1 MAQRNY
7 ECMFVLNSGKYA
19 SDPAGAENVLM
30 EMFAR
35 LEAEVVAKSP
45 WQDGRLAYPIDGHR
59 KGLHFLAYF
68 RMDGSQVQEMSRL
81 CKLNDLVLRNMV
93 IEHSETLFDAMSQAL
108 IQHGKGE
115 APPET
120 AKDEAA
126 KDEAA
131 KDGDAKDGA
140 AKDGA
145 TGDGAAKETE
155 AETESGKKE
164 TAGTDS

>member
-45 WQDGRLAYPIDGHR
+45 WQDGRLAYPINGHR
-59 KGLHFLAYF
+59 KGLHFLTYF
-68 RMDGSQVQEMSRL
+68 RMDGSQVKELNRL
-81 CKLNDLVLRNMV
+81 CKLNDLVLRHMV

-108 IQHGKGE
+108 LQHGNGE
-115 APPET
+115 GGSEE
-120 AKDEAA
+120 AK
-126 KDEAA
+126 
-131 KDGDAKDGA
+131 
-140 AKDGA
+140 
-145 TGDGAAKETE
+145 GDGNAKETG
-155 AETESGKKE
+155 AETESSEKE
-164 TAGTDS
+164 TADVDS